1 MFHIVWKRKQPMMIW
16 PHHCR
21 KSLAPPSMELS
32 YITYH
37 MLRSYLCQSIGYGEN
52 IKRPSNTMLCS
63 FLSQQKMDKNKDG
76 VVTIDEFIESC
87 QKVSKE
93 KNSPFC

>member
-32 YITYH
+32 YISHATV
-37 MLRSYLCQSIGYGEN
+37 LSVSVNWVWGEYQKAIQCN
-52 IKRPSNTMLCS
+52 ALFFS
-63 FLSQQKMDKNKDG
+63 FSTEDGQK
-76 VVTIDEFIESC
+76 
-87 QKVSKE
+87 
-93 KNSPFC
+93 